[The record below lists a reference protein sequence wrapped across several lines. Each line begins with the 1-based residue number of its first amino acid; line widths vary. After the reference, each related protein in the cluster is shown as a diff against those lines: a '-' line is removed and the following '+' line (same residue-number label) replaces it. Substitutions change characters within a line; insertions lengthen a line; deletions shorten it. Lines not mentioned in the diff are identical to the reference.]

1 MNTLTTTSNPVNNV
15 PTTSRR
21 WSPRAVARTAGVFYL
36 VIFTCGLFSELYV
49 RGTLVDPASAA
60 ATAANITGSEGLFR
74 VGFVAD
80 TLMVLSDVAVAVL
93 LYVLL
98 RPVSRTLSTMA
109 AAFRLTQAAVL
120 GSILLAQF
128 AALLVLDPAGP
139 GARLSTDDRDALV
152 GLTMEAH
159 SYGYL
164 IGLIF
169 FAAHLLVLAYLL
181 IKSSWFPSWLG
192 AILGVA
198 GVGYAADSFGFFL
211 LSGYDGTLSP
221 VLLAPAVIAEF
232 SMIAWLLL
240 KGVRLDAWHRD
251 LDGVDSQTAVT
262 A

>member
-1 MNTLTTTSNPVNNV
+1 MTTVTTTSNPVNIV

-49 RGTLVDPASAA
+49 RGTLVDPGSAA
-60 ATAANITGSEGLFR
+60 ATAANITASEGLFR

-98 RPVSRTLSTMA
+98 RPVGRTLSMLA

-120 GSILLAQF
+120 GSVLLAQF
-128 AALLVLDPAGP
+128 AALIVLDPDGP
-139 GARLSTDDRDALV
+139 GTGLSTDDRDALV

-164 IGLIF
+164 IGLVF
-169 FAAHLLVLAYLL
+169 FAAHLVVLAYLMV
-181 IKSSWFPSWLG
+181 KSSWFPSWLG
-192 AILGVA
+192 VVLGIA
-198 GVGYAADSFGFFL
+198 GVGYAADSFGFFAFT
-211 LSGYDGTLSP
+211 GYNGTLSP

-251 LDGVDSQTAVT
+251 VDGIDSETRVT

>member
-1 MNTLTTTSNPVNNV
+1 MNTVTTSPNPVNIV

-36 VIFTCGLFSELYV
+36 IIFICGLFAELYV

-60 ATAANITGSEGLFR
+60 ATAANIAGSEGLFR

-98 RPVSRTLSTMA
+98 RPVSGTLSTLA

-128 AALLVLDPAGP
+128 AALLVLDPSGP
-139 GARLSTDDRDALV
+139 GAGLATDDRDALV
-152 GLTMEAH
+152 GVTMEAH

-164 IGLIF
+164 IGLVF

-192 AILGVA
+192 VILGVA

-211 LSGYDGTLSP
+211 VSGYDGTLSP

-240 KGVRLDAWHRD
+240 KGVRLDAWRRD
-251 LDGVDSQTAVT
+251 VDGVDSRVGVT

>member
-1 MNTLTTTSNPVNNV
+1 MNTVTTTPDPVNLV
-15 PTTSRR
+15 PPTPRG
-21 WSPRAVARTAGVFYL
+21 WSPRTVARAAGILYL
-36 VIFTCGLFSELYV
+36 VIFTFGLFSELYV

-60 ATAANITGSEGLFR
+60 ATAANITAAEGLFR
-74 VGFVAD
+74 LGFAAD
-80 TLMVLSDVAVAVL
+80 TVMVLSDVAVAVL

-98 RPVSRTLSTMA
+98 RPVSRTLSTLA

-120 GSILLAQF
+120 GSVLLAQF
-128 AALLVLDPAGP
+128 AALIVLDPDGP
-139 GARLSTDDRDALV
+139 GAGLGADDRDAVV

-164 IGLIF
+164 IGLVF

-192 AILGVA
+192 VLLGVA

-211 LSGYDGTLSP
+211 LPGYDGTLSP
-221 VLLAPAVIAEF
+221 VLLAPAVVAEF
-232 SMIAWLLL
+232 SMIVWLLS
-240 KGVRLDAWHRD
+240 KGVRMDAWRRD
-251 LDGVDSQTAVT
+251 VDGAQAPGEVT